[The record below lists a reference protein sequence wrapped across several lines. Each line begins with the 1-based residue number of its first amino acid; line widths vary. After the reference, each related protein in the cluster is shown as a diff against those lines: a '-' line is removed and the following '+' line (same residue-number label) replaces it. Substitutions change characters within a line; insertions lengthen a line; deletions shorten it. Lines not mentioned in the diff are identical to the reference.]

1 MIKYWWV
8 VLVGAL
14 FTLSGCQW
22 TGMTDTEQ
30 TYTIQGIT
38 AYQGQ
43 DVDSLFNTN
52 GAPNTIQNLPD
63 GSVVWIYDTNYRPI
77 GNSELISYDVP
88 NSNQTGT
95 SCSVQ
100 VTLLNGLVTQVNS
113 DCLTD

>member
-1 MIKYWWV
+1 MIKYWWI

-14 FTLSGCQW
+14 FTLGGCQW
-22 TGMTDTEQ
+22 MRMTDTEQ

-63 GSVVWIYDTNYRPI
+63 GSVMWVYYANYRPI
-77 GNSELISYDVP
+77 GNSEMISYDVSTDDS
-88 NSNQTGT
+88 NSTNCT
-95 SCSVQ
+95 VK
-100 VTLLNGLVTQVNS
+100 VILFNGLVTQVNS
-113 DCLTD
+113 DCLSN

>member
-1 MIKYWWV
+1 MKYWWV

-22 TGMTDTEQ
+22 MNTSDSET
-30 TYTIQGIT
+30 TYTFQGIT

-43 DVDSLFNTN
+43 NVDSLFNTN
-52 GAPNTIQNLPD
+52 GAPNSIQNLPD
-63 GSVVWIYDTNYRPI
+63 GSVMWIYYTNYRPI
-77 GNSELISYDVP
+77 GNSEIISYDMP
-88 NSNQTGT
+88 TNNQVGT

-113 DCLTD
+113 DCQQN